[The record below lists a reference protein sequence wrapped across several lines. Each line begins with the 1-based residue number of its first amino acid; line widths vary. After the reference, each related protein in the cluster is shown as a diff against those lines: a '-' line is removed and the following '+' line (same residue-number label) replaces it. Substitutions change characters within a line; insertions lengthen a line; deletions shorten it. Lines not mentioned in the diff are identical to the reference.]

1 MNNARSSEM
10 SKKQSTNKRGKWE
23 VILHNDSVNSFDHVI
38 DNLIE
43 VCNHNYLQAVQC
55 ATMVHNCGKCSIFVD
70 THEEC
75 LEVQTELQ
83 AVGLIVTVSKY
94 KSYV

>member
-23 VILHNDSVNSFDHVI
+23 VILHNDDVNSFDHVI

-75 LEVQTELQ
+75 LEVQTELRE
-83 AVGLIVTVSKY
+83 VGLTVSVSKY

>member
-23 VILHNDSVNSFDHVI
+23 VILHNDDVNSFDHVI

-83 AVGLIVTVSKY
+83 AVGLTVTVSKY